1 MIQRIQS
8 VWLLLSS
15 LLSALLLMDWYT
27 GYVYKG
33 DVPQGI
39 TTLVKYLRISDHLP
53 TLLLATALIV
63 LPFITIFFFKNRK
76 RQKSF
81 VLLSLLSAVAFIA
94 FSLMRI
100 EDFKSSAP
108 APLNGSYQPGIV
120 VVVAVMVLLILAFKG
135 IRSVW
140 ARTMS
145 TLSFLS
151 KSTGSSLN

>member
-1 MIQRIQS
+1 LEF
-8 VWLLLSS
+8 VL
-15 LLSALLLMDWYT
+15 
-27 GYVYKG
+27 
-33 DVPQGI
+33 I
-39 TTLVKYLRISDHLP
+39 TNFFAQIEKFLVADKDMAIKAVQIDLAKLDAISQ
-53 TLLLATALIV
+53 AAEN
-63 LPFITIFFFKNRK
+63 IFFFKNRK

-135 IRSVW
+135 IRKDDKLV
-140 ARTMS
+140 
-145 TLSFLS
+145 
-151 KSTGSSLN
+151 KSMDRLR